1 MKNVKETVYEFIQ
14 QEIYSKSESKI
25 GLQTKTIAES
35 LGLHRS
41 NVSTILNELVK
52 EGRLI
57 KTTTRP
63 VYYKIPEA
71 IQYST
76 ENSCFAQL
84 IGYNGTLKN
93 AVQLA
98 KAAILYPRSSLN
110 VLLSAKTG
118 CGTSYFASLMF
129 QFAKS
134 KGILAQNAPYVKV
147 DCRHYSKNVSVLSE
161 ELFGGGGDLNK
172 SCFVKAQGGMLFLN
186 NIDLLDAKQQS
197 RLFAFLDSGKIY
209 SEDKSESID
218 CNDLFLVLACSPQS
232 SLEINRIIPVTIELP
247 ELKDHSMKERF
258 ELINHFFKV
267 EASNSDRCIEVT
279 TEAIKALLL
288 SDFTYNI
295 KGLELEI
302 KTACANAYLRVVNE
316 AEQGLCVCVNDFK
329 GEVRKGLLNLKGY
342 DNETY
347 VLLGNRDSI
356 IYDKKATILG
366 YDEFN
371 YGDDMYSEI
380 KKQYD
385 ELNNLGINDSSI
397 KDVMNNH
404 ISNLF
409 KKYNYYSGLNDSNNL
424 EQLSKIVDKKVID
437 IVTHFLNNTKKELR
451 RDIKPSIFYGLCLHI
466 NSLLTLN
473 FDKQRMDNDQIV
485 KIIQDYPREYASSV
499 QLATIL
505 KENLDLNLPIHEIV
519 LIAMFLIELDE
530 SKDNGHPVLLYIMHG
545 NETASSLKDVT
556 NSLTQCNNAYSY
568 DLALDI
574 GSKQAIGEIK
584 SLIKKIDCGKG
595 VIVIYDMGSIKTM
608 IETISEEI
616 DVKVRCIN
624 IPITLVGIDVARKCS
639 MESDIDYVYHMANL
653 EINKMRENTEKH
665 NNIIVTLCHTGEGG
679 AIQLK
684 NYIDQYSNLGM
695 KTIALSI
702 SNRDELLKE
711 VSTLK
716 RMYNIHSFIGTYN
729 PKLFG
734 IPFISIEKIFES
746 IKEDLDRILMF
757 HPVKSKLCDYNKIY
771 EHLEEEFKYVS
782 ISKLK
787 TVLPGIIDEFSLL
800 YSLTEDQRMGLF
812 MHLACLV
819 ERLVQGKSAKN
830 NKYKDKII
838 SIFEDEYQS
847 TVRILKVLE
856 KTFKIIIDDNEIST
870 IIMIIKKI

>member
-1 MKNVKETVYEFIQ
+1 MKNVKETVYEFMQ
-14 QEIYSKSESKI
+14 QEIYSKSENKT
-25 GLQTKTIAES
+25 GLQTKTIAET

-52 EGRLI
+52 EGRLT
-57 KTTTRP
+57 KTITRP
-63 VYYKIPEA
+63 VYYKITEA

-76 ENSCFAQL
+76 ENLCFAQL

-129 QFAKS
+129 QFAKE
-134 KGILAQNAPYVKV
+134 KGILSQNSPYIKV

-161 ELFGGGGDLNK
+161 ELFGVGGDLNK

-218 CNDLFLVLACSPQS
+218 CNNLFLVLACSPQS

-267 EASNSDRCIEVT
+267 EASNSDRWIEVT

-316 AEQGLCVCVNDFK
+316 PEQGLCVCVNDFK

-347 VLLGNRDSI
+347 ALFGNRDSI

-366 YDEFN
+366 YDESN

-385 ELNNLGINDSSI
+385 ELNNLGINDGSI

-409 KKYNYYSGLNDSNNL
+409 KKYNYYSGLNDSSNL

-437 IVTHFLNNTKKELR
+437 IVNHFLNNTKKELR

-499 QLATIL
+499 QLAAIL

-530 SKDNGHPVLLYIMHG
+530 SKDKGHPVLLYIMHG

-574 GSKQAIGEIK
+574 GSKQAIEEIK
-584 SLIKKIDCGKG
+584 SLIKKIDSGKG

-608 IETISEEI
+608 IETISDEI
-616 DVKVRCIN
+616 DVQIRCIN
-624 IPITLVGIDVARKCS
+624 IPVTLVGIDVARKCS
-639 MESDIDYVYHMANL
+639 MERDIDYVYHMANL

-684 NYIDQYSNLGM
+684 NYIDKYSKLGM
-695 KTIALSI
+695 KTIAL
-702 SNRDELLKE
+702 
-711 VSTLK
+711 
-716 RMYNIHSFIGTYN
+716 
-729 PKLFG
+729 
-734 IPFISIEKIFES
+734 
-746 IKEDLDRILMF
+746 
-757 HPVKSKLCDYNKIY
+757 
-771 EHLEEEFKYVS
+771 
-782 ISKLK
+782 
-787 TVLPGIIDEFSLL
+787 
-800 YSLTEDQRMGLF
+800 
-812 MHLACLV
+812 
-819 ERLVQGKSAKN
+819 
-830 NKYKDKII
+830 
-838 SIFEDEYQS
+838 
-847 TVRILKVLE
+847 
-856 KTFKIIIDDNEIST
+856 
-870 IIMIIKKI
+870 

>member
-1 MKNVKETVYEFIQ
+1 MKNVKETVYEFMQ
-14 QEIYSKSESKI
+14 QEIYSKSENKT
-25 GLQTKTIAES
+25 GLQTKIIAET

-52 EGRLI
+52 EGRLT

-63 VYYKIPEA
+63 VYYKIPEQ
-71 IQYST
+71 IQYSI

-129 QFAKS
+129 QFAKE
-134 KGILAQNAPYVKV
+134 KGILSQNSPYVKV

-161 ELFGGGGDLNK
+161 ELFGVGGDLNK

-218 CNDLFLVLACSPQS
+218 CNNLFLVLACSPQS

-316 AEQGLCVCVNDFK
+316 PEQGLCVCVNDFK

-347 VLLGNRDSI
+347 ALLGNRDSI

-366 YDEFN
+366 YDESN

-385 ELNNLGINDSSI
+385 ELNNLGINDGSI

-437 IVTHFLNNTKKELR
+437 IVNHFLNNTKKELR

-499 QLATIL
+499 QLAAIL

-530 SKDNGHPVLLYIMHG
+530 SKDKGHPVLLYIMHG

-574 GSKQAIGEIK
+574 GSKQAIEEIK
-584 SLIKKIDCGKG
+584 SLIKKIDSGKG

-608 IETISEEI
+608 IEAISEEI
-616 DVKVRCIN
+616 DIQIRCIN
-624 IPITLVGIDVARKCS
+624 IPVTLVGIDVARKCS

-665 NNIIVTLCHTGEGG
+665 NSIIVTLCHTGEGG

-684 NYIDQYSNLGM
+684 NYIDKYSKLGM

-702 SNRDELLKE
+702 SARDELLKE
-711 VSTLK
+711 VTTLK

-746 IKEDLDRILMF
+746 TKEDLDRILMF

-771 EHLEEEFKYVS
+771 EHLEEEFKYAS

-800 YSLTEDQRMGLF
+800 YSLTEDQRIGLF

-819 ERLVQGKSAKN
+819 ERLLQGNPGKN
-830 NKYKDKII
+830 NKYKNKII

>member
-14 QEIYSKSESKI
+14 QEIYSKSENKI

-63 VYYKIPEA
+63 VYYKIPEQ

-76 ENSCFAQL
+76 ENSCFSQL

-129 QFAKS
+129 QFAKE
-134 KGILAQNAPYVKV
+134 KGILDQNAPYVKV

-161 ELFGGGGDLNK
+161 ELFGSGGDLNK

-209 SEDKSESID
+209 SEDKSDSID
-218 CNDLFLVLACSPQS
+218 CNNLFLVLACSPQS
-232 SLEINRIIPVTIELP
+232 SLEINRIIPVTIEFP
-247 ELKDHSMKERF
+247 ELKDYSMKERF

-267 EASNSDRCIEVT
+267 EASNSDRCIEAT

-316 AEQGLCVCVNDFK
+316 AEQGLFVCVNDFK
-329 GEVRKGLLNLKGY
+329 GEVRKGLLKLKGY

-356 IYDKKATILG
+356 IYDKKANILG
-366 YDEFN
+366 YDESN

-409 KKYNYYSGLNDSNNL
+409 KKYNYYGGLNDSNNL

-451 RDIKPSIFYGLCLHI
+451 RDIKPSTFYGLCLHI

-485 KIIQDYPREYASSV
+485 KIIQDYPQEYASSV
-499 QLATIL
+499 QLAAIL

-574 GSKQAIGEIK
+574 GSKQAIEEIK
-584 SLIKKIDCGKG
+584 SLIKKIDYGKG

-616 DVKVRCIN
+616 DVQIRCIN

-684 NYIDQYSNLGM
+684 NYIDKYSNLGM

-702 SNRDELLKE
+702 SARDELLKE
-711 VSTLK
+711 VTTLK

-746 IKEDLDRILMF
+746 TKEDLDRILMF
-757 HPVKSKLCDYNKIY
+757 HPVKSKLSDYNKIY

-819 ERLVQGKSAKN
+819 ERLLQGKSAKN

-847 TVRILKVLE
+847 TVKILKVLE

>member
-1 MKNVKETVYEFIQ
+1 MKNVKETVYEFMQ
-14 QEIYSKSESKI
+14 QEIYSKSENKT

-41 NVSTILNELVK
+41 NASTILNELVK

-129 QFAKS
+129 QFAKA
-134 KGILAQNAPYVKV
+134 KGILAQNSPYVKV

-209 SEDKSESID
+209 SEDKSESIN

-316 AEQGLCVCVNDFK
+316 AEQSLCVCVNDFK
-329 GEVRKGLLNLKGY
+329 GEVRKGLLNQKGY
-342 DNETY
+342 DNEIY
-347 VLLGNRDSI
+347 LLFGNRESI

-366 YDEFN
+366 YDESN

-437 IVTHFLNNTKKELR
+437 IVNHFLNNTKKELR
-451 RDIKPSIFYGLCLHI
+451 RDIKPSTFYGLCLHI

-485 KIIQDYPREYASSV
+485 KIIQDYPLEYASSV

-530 SKDNGHPVLLYIMHG
+530 SNDNGHPALLYIMHG

-574 GSKQAIGEIK
+574 GSKQAIEEIK

-616 DVKVRCIN
+616 DIQIRCIN

-665 NNIIVTLCHTGEGG
+665 NSIIVTLCHTGEGG

-684 NYIDQYSNLGM
+684 NYIDKYSKLGM

-702 SNRDELLKE
+702 SARDELLKE
-711 VSTLK
+711 VTTLK

-746 IKEDLDRILMF
+746 TKEDLDRILMF

-771 EHLEEEFKYVS
+771 EHLAEEFKYVS

-819 ERLVQGKSAKN
+819 ERLLQGNSVKN
-830 NKYKDKII
+830 NKYRDKII

-847 TVRILKVLE
+847 TVKILKVLE

>member
-1 MKNVKETVYEFIQ
+1 MKSIKETVYEFIQ
-14 QEIYSKSESKI
+14 QEIYSKSENKT

-35 LGLHRS
+35 LELHRS
-41 NVSTILNELVK
+41 NVSTLLNELVK
-52 EGRLI
+52 EKKLI

-63 VYYKIPEA
+63 VYYKLPEQ
-71 IQYST
+71 IQHSK
-76 ENSCFAQL
+76 EESCFTKL
-84 IGYNGTLKN
+84 IGYNGSLKN

-98 KAAILYPRSSLN
+98 KAAILYPGSSLN
-110 VLLSAKTG
+110 ILIYTKTG

-129 QFAKS
+129 QFAKG
-134 KGILAQNAPYVKV
+134 KGILAENAPYVKV

-161 ELFGGGGDLNK
+161 ELFGGGGDLNN

-209 SEDKSESID
+209 SEDKSESVD

-232 SLEINRIIPVTIELP
+232 FLQINRVIPVTIELT
-247 ELKDHSMKERF
+247 ELKDRSMKERF
-258 ELINHFFKV
+258 ELINHFFKI
-267 EASNSDRCIEVT
+267 EASNSAHCIEVT
-279 TEAIKALLL
+279 AEAIKALLL

-316 AEQGLCVCVNDFK
+316 PEQDLCVCVNDFK
-329 GEVRKGLLNLKGY
+329 GQIRKGLLKLKGY

-347 VLLGNRDSI
+347 VLLGNRESI
-356 IYDKKATILG
+356 IYDKKAMRLG
-366 YDEFN
+366 YDESN
-371 YGDDMYSEI
+371 YVDDMYSEI

-385 ELNNLGINDSSI
+385 ELTNLGINDSSI
-397 KDVMNNH
+397 KNVMNNH

-409 KKYNYYSGLNDSNNL
+409 KKYNYYNGFNDSNNL

-437 IVTHFLNNTKKELR
+437 IVTNFLNNTKKELGR
-451 RDIKPSIFYGLCLHI
+451 NIESSVFYGLCLHI

-473 FDKQRMDNDQIV
+473 FDKQRIDNDQIV
-485 KIIQDYPREYASSV
+485 KIIQDYPREYDVSV
-499 QLATIL
+499 QLGIIL
-505 KENLDLNLPIHEIV
+505 KENLDLNLPINEIV

-530 SKDNGHPVLLYIMHG
+530 GNDYGHPVLLYIMHG

-556 NSLTQCNNAYSY
+556 NSLTQCHNAYSY

-574 GSKQAIGEIK
+574 GTKQAVEEIK
-584 SLIKKIDCGKG
+584 SLIEKIDCGKG

-616 DVKVRCIN
+616 DVKIRCIN
-624 IPITLVGIDVARKCS
+624 IPVTLIGIDVARKCS
-639 MESDIDYVYHMANL
+639 IESDIDYVYHMANL
-653 EINKMRENTEKH
+653 EINNMREDIEKH
-665 NNIIVTLCHTGEGG
+665 NNIIITLCHTGEGG

-684 NYIDQYSNLGM
+684 NYIDKYSKLGM

-702 SNRDELLKE
+702 SARDELIKE

-716 RMYNIHSFIGTYN
+716 RIYNIHSFVGSYD

-734 IPFISIEKIFES
+734 IPSISIEKIFES
-746 IKEDLDRILMF
+746 SEKDLDRILMF
-757 HPVKSKLCDYNKIY
+757 NPVKSKLCDYNKVY
-771 EHLEEEFKYVS
+771 EHLEEQFKYVS

-800 YSLTEDQRMGLF
+800 SSLSEDQRIGLF

-819 ERLVQGKSAKN
+819 ERLLQGKSVEHN
-830 NKYKDKII
+830 EYRHKII
-838 SIFEDEYQS
+838 SVFEDEYQA
-847 TVRILKVLE
+847 TIKILRVLE
-856 KTFKIIIDDNEIST
+856 KTFKIIIDDNEIAT